1 MKETIMRC
9 DCCGKRFYEEYWT
22 GGYIDHYENFVR
34 NFVPMIK
41 RGEEEIFHEICYE
54 GNELRDKHDI
64 QCRFK
69 CFKKY
74 CEQNDKLDM
83 LKKVSTLVEKQI
95 KNIQKL
101 DRIHDKIMNM
111 IEGVDDGEKEY
122 IGLNYHKF
130 YSKRLRHP
138 TEEGG
143 DDNA

>member
-22 GGYIDHYENFVR
+22 GGYIDHYNNFVR
-34 NFVPMIK
+34 NFAPMIK
-41 RGEEEIFHEICYE
+41 RGEEDTFHEICYA
-54 GNELRDKHDI
+54 GNELRDKDDI

-83 LKKVSTLVEKQI
+83 FKKVSTLVEKQI

-101 DRIHDKIMNM
+101 DRIHDKIMDM
-111 IEGVDDGEKEY
+111 IEGLHDDEKEY
-122 IGLNYHKF
+122 IGLDYQEF
-130 YSKRLRHP
+130 YSKRLCPPNR
-138 TEEGG
+138 ERR
-143 DDNA
+143 